1 MIRLIA
7 ITAVLTSLS
16 VPPVFADETVDEAQ
30 AKREKAFS
38 ESFSNVTLTGSFTV
52 DGKMDGPPKAETYEI
67 ESVTK
72 VTGNLWTFMTRI
84 KYGKTDAR
92 LPVTVP
98 IIWAGD
104 TPMVSLTN
112 ATIPGLGSEFSAK
125 VIFDGDR
132 YAGTWAHGKAGGH
145 MFGKIA
151 KTKPKTEVSAASEK

>member
-1 MIRLIA
+1 MIRLLA
-7 ITAVLTSLS
+7 ITTILTSLL
-16 VPPVFADETVDEAQ
+16 FTTAQADEASDNVQT
-30 AKREKAFS
+30 KREKAFAAAL
-38 ESFSNVTLTGSFTV
+38 SNVTLTGSFTV

-98 IIWAGD
+98 IVWAD
-104 TPMVSLTN
+104 ETPMVSLTN

-151 KTKPKTEVSAASEK
+151 KTKPKTAVSVSSDK